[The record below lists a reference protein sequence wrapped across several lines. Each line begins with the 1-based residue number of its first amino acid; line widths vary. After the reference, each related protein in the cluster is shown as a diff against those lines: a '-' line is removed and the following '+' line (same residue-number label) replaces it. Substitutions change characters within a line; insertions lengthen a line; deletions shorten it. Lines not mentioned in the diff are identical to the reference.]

1 VLRWSDFVRRDAKG
15 RVVVDSR
22 ESDMRLAPGEAVW
35 SDRLVP
41 LSVENVGAV
50 ELRIVRWR

>member
-1 VLRWSDFVRRDAKG
+1 MLRWSDFVRRDAKG